1 MDITPKIN
9 PNKNTIESYGD
20 KGIEVQQKF
29 YQNTI
34 ILDTDNICEIKIDS
48 LENFLKNNLSEYLN
62 QNDEILIIGT
72 GKQHKIIS
80 EDIKKDIKQQFNNI
94 SINEMSSDGA
104 CRTYN
109 ILAFE
114 DRSVKAIILAV

>member
-114 DRSVKAIILAV
+114 DRSVKAIILPV